1 DRVVTAALLTYVADP
16 LSYLLRPFEQVT
28 SGHGRFAA
36 TWWQQSR
43 QHPEGGC
50 LAGAIG
56 SEKAEDGSGFDME
69 VDSGHGLHGVLPGL
83 EGPGQAAGLD
93 HAIGLH
99 GHSPFTVRGGPT
111 ERWLLRLVPTLSES
125 ALA

>member
-1 DRVVTAALLTYVADP
+1 YVADP
-16 LSYLLRPFEQVT
+16 LSYLLRPSQQVT

-43 QHPEGGC
+43 QHPEGGR
-50 LAGAIG
+50 LAGAVG
-56 SEKAEDGSGFDME
+56 AEEAEDGSGFDAE
-69 VDSGHGLHGVLPGL
+69 IDSGHGLDGALPSFERPASV
-83 EGPGQAAGLD
+83 EGRDDAF
-93 HAIGLH
+93 GLH
-99 GHSPFTVRGGPT
+99 GLSPLTVRGGPT